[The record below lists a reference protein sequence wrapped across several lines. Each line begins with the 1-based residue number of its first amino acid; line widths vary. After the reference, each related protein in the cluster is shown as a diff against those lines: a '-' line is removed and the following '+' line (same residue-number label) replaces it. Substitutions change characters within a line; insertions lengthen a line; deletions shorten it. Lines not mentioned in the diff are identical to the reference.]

1 MTLKLIRSVAAAC
14 LAAALLPA
22 QEKEE
27 IIVRLSESNA
37 NASSKASGISAKNL
51 KAIIEK
57 LSDDELSSAD
67 REKLKSVLMKMLG
80 DVSGK
85 SAPKVIRFGGPVGVD
100 VAIEAKP
107 LNLRWQVGQ
116 GKEGTSAK
124 VSKKAKSSD
133 VAQTI
138 EWLHLAED
146 DNKVKK
152 AKGGDLGDGAK
163 QLRVRFRNPD
173 SEGAII
179 DYVVDTKSGDGKSER
194 LMKAKKAYDE
204 AKKAYVAAKKA
215 DGKVRKGK
223 SITFQDVPKGV
234 RHVGKEGQGGK
245 GSFVFDTSTKSGKAN
260 KGLVVIDTWSESKT
274 VDKGDLDTVLKLL
287 IQGDGKDAHGVWV
300 VGGEDSKADGAWV
313 TETPSVAKEVL
324 LKLLGGKDAKGKGG
338 KGNQAVLLKVLE
350 GARVHSNDVQVM
362 VESADGPAI
371 DENREEESGEGEVRE
386 VIEEMR
392 AEMRELRQM
401 VQEIRKSLRSNR
413 ASSNSAT
420 RVRTDRLL
428 PPPIR
433 EKGAAQIRV
442 RHR

>member
-14 LAAALLPA
+14 LAAVLLPA

-37 NASSKASGISAKNL
+37 NASSKASGISAKKL

-133 VAQTI
+133 VAPTI

-146 DNKVKK
+146 DNKANKANKAKKAKK

-179 DYVVDTKSGDGKSER
+179 DYVVDTKRGDGKSER

-215 DGKVRKGK
+215 DGKARKGK
-223 SITFQDVPKGV
+223 SITFRDAPKGV
-234 RHVGKEGQGGK
+234 RHVGKEGQVGK

-313 TETPSVAKEVL
+313 TETSDV
-324 LKLLGGKDAKGKGG
+324 AKGKGG

-371 DENREEESGEGEVRE
+371 AENREEESGEGEVRE

-401 VQEIRKSLRSNR
+401 VQEIRNSLRSNR

-420 RVRTDRLL
+420 RVRTYRLL

>member
-1 MTLKLIRSVAAAC
+1 M
-14 LAAALLPA
+14 
-22 QEKEE
+22 
-27 IIVRLSESNA
+27 
-37 NASSKASGISAKNL
+37 
-51 KAIIEK
+51 
-57 LSDDELSSAD
+57 
-67 REKLKSVLMKMLG
+67 
-80 DVSGK
+80 
-85 SAPKVIRFGGPVGVD
+85 
-100 VAIEAKP
+100 
-107 LNLRWQVGQ
+107 
-116 GKEGTSAK
+116 
-124 VSKKAKSSD
+124 
-133 VAQTI
+133 
-138 EWLHLAED
+138 
-146 DNKVKK
+146 
-152 AKGGDLGDGAK
+152 
-163 QLRVRFRNPD
+163 
-173 SEGAII
+173 
-179 DYVVDTKSGDGKSER
+179 
-194 LMKAKKAYDE
+194 
-204 AKKAYVAAKKA
+204 
-215 DGKVRKGK
+215 
-223 SITFQDVPKGV
+223 
-234 RHVGKEGQGGK
+234 
-245 GSFVFDTSTKSGKAN
+245 
-260 KGLVVIDTWSESKT
+260 VVIDTWSESKT

>member
-14 LAAALLPA
+14 LAAVLLPA

-37 NASSKASGISAKNL
+37 NASSKASGISAKKL

-133 VAQTI
+133 VAPTI

-163 QLRVRFRNPD
+163 QLRVRFGNPG

-215 DGKVRKGK
+215 DGKARKGK
-223 SITFQDVPKGV
+223 SITFRDAPKGV
-234 RHVGKEGQGGK
+234 RHVGKEGQVGK

-313 TETPSVAKEVL
+313 TETSGV
-324 LKLLGGKDAKGKGG
+324 AKGKGG

-371 DENREEESGEGEVRE
+371 AENREEESGEGEVRE

-420 RVRTDRLL
+420 RVRTYRLL

>member
-14 LAAALLPA
+14 LAAVLLPA

-37 NASSKASGISAKNL
+37 NASSKASGISAKKL

-133 VAQTI
+133 VAPTI

-146 DNKVKK
+146 DNKAKK

-163 QLRVRFRNPD
+163 QLRVRFGNPG

-215 DGKVRKGK
+215 DGKARKGK
-223 SITFQDVPKGV
+223 SITFRDAPKGV
-234 RHVGKEGQGGK
+234 RHVGKEGQVGK

-313 TETPSVAKEVL
+313 TETSDV
-324 LKLLGGKDAKGKGG
+324 AKGKGG

-371 DENREEESGEGEVRE
+371 AENREEESGEGEVRE

>member
-14 LAAALLPA
+14 LAAVLLPA

-163 QLRVRFRNPD
+163 QLRVRFGNPG

-215 DGKVRKGK
+215 DGKARKGK
-223 SITFQDVPKGV
+223 SITFRDAPKGV
-234 RHVGKEGQGGK
+234 RHVGKEGQVGK

-313 TETPSVAKEVL
+313 TETSGV
-324 LKLLGGKDAKGKGG
+324 AKGKGG

-350 GARVHSNDVQVM
+350 GARVHRNDVQVM

-371 DENREEESGEGEVRE
+371 AEDREEESGEGEVRE

-442 RHR
+442 RRR